1 MSTIGGQRR
10 EHTNLPDFVKRI
22 GIFEAKVIAINPAAD
37 EYKAVVGYDLKDD
50 SKECE
55 YLSTNE
61 AGNTV
66 LRINVWLEDVKTS
79 EREHPDRYKVT
90 FFLEN
95 KEREN
100 KDMTKKQY
108 INSIG
113 SCTWADDVN
122 NLQEWF
128 VARPYRVAY
137 NGEEDLYN
145 FVRTWL
151 SELDYKN
158 AETVLQIEWKKLM
171 KGNVKDLKDQID
183 GEFCTDK
190 DGNVIP
196 FGALAAI
203 NTKEKDGEIKEYQSV
218 YNKAFLPKYAMKNFR
233 LIDYSN
239 PKIIEGIKAKKPKDQ
254 KAHEKFVLNVTGE
267 YGCKDFYILKDIKD
281 YDPNDNLVA
290 SDKVMT
296 EDGDDY

>member
-1 MSTIGGQRR
+1 MGIEGVKR

-22 GIFEAKVIAINPAAD
+22 GLFEAKVIAINPAAD
-37 EYKAVVGYDLKDD
+37 EYKAVVGYDLKED

-55 YLSTNE
+55 YLSTND

-79 EREHPDRYKVT
+79 NNDQPSRYKVT

-108 INSIG
+108 INELG
-113 SCTWADDVN
+113 SCTWVDDVN
-122 NLQEWF
+122 NLQAWF
-128 VARPYRVAY
+128 ITRSYRVAY

-145 FVRTWL
+145 FMRTWL
-151 SELDYKN
+151 YELDYKN
-158 AETVLQIEWKKLM
+158 DITVLQMAWKNLM
-171 KGNVKDLKDQID
+171 KGNVKEMRDQIG
-183 GEFCTDK
+183 GEWC
-190 DGNVIP
+190 GNI
-196 FGALAAI
+196 GALATI

-218 YNKAFLPKYAMKNFR
+218 YNKAFLPMYAMKNFR

-239 PKIIEGIKAKKPKDQ
+239 DKIIEDLKAKKPKEL
-254 KAHEKFVLNVTGE
+254 KAHEKFVLNVIGE
-267 YGCKDFYILKDIKD
+267 YGCKDYYIFKDIKD

-290 SDKVMT
+290 SDKAMT
-296 EDGDDY
+296 TDGDDY